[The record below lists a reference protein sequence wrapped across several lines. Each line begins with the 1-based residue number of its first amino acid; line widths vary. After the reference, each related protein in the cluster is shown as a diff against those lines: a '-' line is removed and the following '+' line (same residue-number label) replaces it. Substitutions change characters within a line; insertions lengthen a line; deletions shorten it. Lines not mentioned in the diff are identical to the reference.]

1 MTTGSNLKLT
11 TCTINTKSYSNAY
24 IAMQSLNPISQLHA
38 TTGTW
43 YYYPVTAMYDSTGA
57 PITFTSADTVTIKF
71 DPTTL
76 STTATIYTFLQSQG
90 GKCGTSSSTNSDSPL
105 INELNY
111 GGAGGGGAGGQI
123 YSRWLTST
131 TTSVTVNLYPTS
143 STSNSYY
150 SYNGNTVT
158 AGNGGA
164 GGNGA
169 DGSFGT
175 SGKGGAG
182 GNGSNDGS
190 GGNDSYYYGGSG
202 GNGGAAGTGATV
214 ASSGAGGSGKT
225 PGGSS
230 GQSFSPSI
238 SNYNNQTLPYTTVT
252 LADNTTAQVGKGG
265 KGGCTINSSM
275 APTAGAGA
283 NFMVYFTA

>member
-1 MTTGSNLKLT
+1 
-11 TCTINTKSYSNAY
+11 
-24 IAMQSLNPISQLHA
+24 MQSLNPISGVQA

-43 YYYPVTAMYDSTGA
+43 YYYSTNSICDGNNNGASIPVSPSSTVQ
-57 PITFTSADTVTIKF
+57 ISF
-71 DPTTL
+71 DPTKL

-90 GKCGTSSSTNSDSPL
+90 GKCGTSSSTNVYDHFL
-105 INELNY
+105 INDLNC

-123 YSRWLTST
+123 YSRYLTST
-131 TTSVTVNLYPTS
+131 TTSLTVNLYPTS

-169 DGSFGT
+169 DGTSSS

-182 GNGSNDGS
+182 GNAANDGS